1 MSGPDLTIVRE
12 FKRRAEAALPGRIAH
27 VLLFGSRARGDAR
40 ADSDWDIAVF
50 VHDRPTPND
59 WRKLGAISFD
69 MTAEIGL
76 LVQFILLPLARMN
89 DGSALTTSVAEDGIA
104 A

>member
-1 MSGPDLTIVRE
+1 VSSPDLTIVRE
-12 FKRRAEAALPGRIAH
+12 FKRRAEDAPPGRIAH
-27 VLLFGSRARGDAR
+27 VALFGSHARGDAR

-50 VHDRPTPND
+50 VHDKPTPND

-69 MTAEIGL
+69 MTAEIGFM
-76 LVQFILLPLARMN
+76 VQFILLPLARMN
-89 DGSALTTSVAEDGIA
+89 DGSAHTTGVAEDGIA

>member
-1 MSGPDLTIVRE
+1 MTRPDLTVVRE
-12 FKRRAEAALPGRIAH
+12 FKRRAEATLPGRIAH

-40 ADSDWDIAVF
+40 VDSDWDIAVF
-50 VHDRPTPND
+50 VYGKPTPDD
-59 WRKLGAISFD
+59 WRKLGLISFD
-69 MTAEIGL
+69 MTAKVDR

-89 DGSALTTSVAEDGIA
+89 DGSALSASVAEDGIA

>member
-1 MSGPDLTIVRE
+1 MPRPIQAIVRE
-12 FKRRAEAALPGRIAH
+12 FKRRAEAALPERIAH
-27 VLLFGSRARGDAR
+27 VVLFGSRARSDAR
-40 ADSDWDIAVF
+40 ADSDRDIAVF
-50 VHDRPTPND
+50 VHDRPTPDD
-59 WRKLGAISFD
+59 WRKLGLISFD

-76 LVQFILLPLARMN
+76 MVQFIPLRLAQMN